1 MATFLALLAGAL
13 AYAAVLT
20 LAALGFLLLYKA
32 TGVVN
37 FAHGDLLTLGGFL
50 AWWAIDDL
58 GLPVVPGS
66 LLAIVLLAGV
76 GVVLERVAYAPLRKR
91 PQMTVVV
98 ATLAAALVI
107 RASIGI
113 WQGSEPRRLPSPV
126 GDGAWHVAG
135 AAIAWQRV
143 LIVGVT
149 AVVVALLMYVFR
161 YTSFGRQVR
170 ALAAD
175 PDAARLCGVRV
186 RRVSMIAWALSGA
199 LAALAGILVAPLTV
213 LDLNFGF
220 AIMLGGMAAA
230 VAGGFGSLRGA
241 VVGCLGVGLIQQL
254 VGGYW
259 LRDYAGAL
267 PYAALFLVIVI
278 RPQGIVATPASRL

>member
-1 MATFLALLAGAL
+1 MATFIALFAGAL

-20 LAALGFLLLYKA
+20 LAAVGFLLLYKA

-58 GLPVVPGS
+58 GWPVVPGS
-66 LLAIVLLAGV
+66 LLAIALLAVV

-91 PQMTVVV
+91 PQMTVIV

-113 WQGSEPRRLPSPV
+113 WQGSEPRRLPGPL
-126 GDGAWHVAG
+126 GDGAWHIAG

-143 LIVGVT
+143 LIICVT
-149 AVVVALLMYVFR
+149 AVVVGVLVYVFR
-161 YTSFGRQVR
+161 RTSFGRQVR

-175 PDAARLCGVRV
+175 PDAAQLCGVRV
-186 RRVSMIAWALSGA
+186 RRVSMTAWALSGA

-230 VAGGFGSLRGA
+230 VAGGFGNLGGA
-241 VVGCLGVGLIQQL
+241 VLGCLGVGLIQQL
-254 VGGYW
+254 LGGYV

-267 PYAALFLVIVI
+267 PYVALFLVIAV
-278 RPQGIVATPASRL
+278 RPQGLFKTHAARL

>member
-1 MATFLALLAGAL
+1 MATFVALFAAAV

-20 LAALGFLLLYKA
+20 LAAVGFLLLYKA

-50 AWWAIDDL
+50 AWWLIVDH
-58 GLPVVPGS
+58 GLPVLVGS
-66 LLAIVLLAGV
+66 LIAIVLLAGA
-76 GVVLERVAYAPLRKR
+76 GVVLERVAYAPLRR
-91 PQMTVVV
+91 RSPMTVVV

-107 RASIGI
+107 RALLGI
-113 WQGSEPRRLPSPV
+113 WLGSTPRRLPSPV
-126 GDGAWHVAG
+126 GEGAWHVAG
-135 AAIAWQRV
+135 AAVAWQRV
-143 LIVGVT
+143 LIVGV
-149 AVVVALLMYVFR
+149 AVVVVGGLLYTFHR
-161 YTSFGRQVR
+161 TSFGRQVR

-175 PDAARLCGVRV
+175 PEAAKLCGVRV

-220 AIMLGGMAAA
+220 AIMLGGLAAA
-230 VAGGFGSLRGA
+230 VAGGFGNLGGA
-241 VVGCLGVGLIQQL
+241 VVGCLGVGLVQLL

-267 PYAALFLVIVI
+267 PYVALFLVIVL
-278 RPQGIVATPASRL
+278 RPRGLFSTTATRL